1 MRAGNVSFPN
11 RGVDI
16 VKSLVHSQTGIPRA
30 TAVVSANYPSLP
42 ITRRKA
48 LPINWSGFGFFLVC
62 VGIVE
67 VMARLGWLTSYVPP
81 PSQIFAALWTGLLD
95 GDISSQIGV
104 TLSVYV
110 RGLALASALAIFIG
124 ILMATYRPV
133 FDALKI
139 IVEFLRPV
147 PSVAMIPL
155 AILFFGLGATMRIS
169 VISYAAFWPLLINTI
184 YGVRAIDPLALDVAR
199 NFGITGAAAL
209 WRVTLPSALAS
220 IATGFRISATIA
232 LVVTITTELIAG
244 NSGIGFYISQMEQA
258 NRLPPMYAGILLTGI
273 LGYLLNSLFVTLE
286 RRIVFWTPAARD
298 RVI

>member
-1 MRAGNVSFPN
+1 MSERLSRLAPPASSRAVLQS
-11 RGVDI
+11 
-16 VKSLVHSQTGIPRA
+16 TPRTEA
-30 TAVVSANYPSLP
+30 AS
-42 ITRRKA
+42 RRR
-48 LPINWSGFGFFLVC
+48 IWRVNWGGFGVFILG
-62 VGIVE
+62 VGVVE
-67 VMARLGWLTSYVPP
+67 IMARLGWLTSYVPP
-81 PSQIFAALWTGLLD
+81 PSVIFAALWKGMID

-110 RGLALASALAIFIG
+110 RGLALAAVLAVLIG
-124 ILMATYRPV
+124 VLMATYQPV

-155 AILFFGLGATMRIS
+155 AILFFGLGATMRIT

-199 NFGITGAAAL
+199 NFGIIGPEAL
-209 WRVTLPSALAS
+209 WRVTLPSALSS

-258 NRLPPMYAGILLTGI
+258 NRLPSMYAAIFVTGAI
-273 LGYLLNSLFVTLE
+273 GYLLNTLYFALE
-286 RRIVFWTPAARD
+286 RRIVFWTPAARE
-298 RVI
+298 RVT

>member
-1 MRAGNVSFPN
+1 MPWERKRWYTMSEGLSQLVPPASPRFVPQASARTEAALRRRIWHINWGGFGIFLL
-11 RGVDI
+11 GV
-16 VKSLVHSQTGIPRA
+16 
-30 TAVVSANYPSLP
+30 AVVE
-42 ITRRKA
+42 IT
-48 LPINWSGFGFFLVC
+48 
-62 VGIVE
+62 
-67 VMARLGWLTSYVPP
+67 ARLGWLTSYVPP
-81 PSQIFAALWTGLLD
+81 PSVIFAALWRGMID

-110 RGLALASALAIFIG
+110 RGLALASVLAVMIG
-124 ILMATYRPV
+124 ILMGTYKPV

-199 NFGITGAAAL
+199 NFGITGREAL
-209 WRVTLPSALAS
+209 WRVTLPSALAG

-244 NSGIGFYISQMEQA
+244 NSGIGFFISQMEQA
-258 NRLPPMYAGILLTGI
+258 NRLPSMYAAIFLTGAI
-273 LGYLLNSLFVTLE
+273 GYLLNTLYFALE
-286 RRIVFWTPAARD
+286 RRIVFWTPAARE
-298 RVI
+298 RVT

>member
-1 MRAGNVSFPN
+1 VSDAQATILLAAPLAGSTTLRLPAAP
-11 RGVDI
+11 RK
-16 VKSLVHSQTGIPRA
+16 KS
-30 TAVVSANYPSLP
+30 
-42 ITRRKA
+42 
-48 LPINWSGFGFFLVC
+48 PINWAGFGFFLLC
-62 VGIVE
+62 IGIVE

-81 PSQIFAALWTGLLD
+81 PSQIFAALWTGLID
-95 GDISSQIGV
+95 GDISTQVGV

-110 RGLALASALAIFIG
+110 RGLGLATVLAVLVG
-124 ILMATYRPV
+124 ILMGTYRPV

-139 IVEFLRPV
+139 VVEFLRPV

-220 IATGFRISATIA
+220 IATGFRISSTIA

-273 LGYLLNSLFVTLE
+273 LGYLLNTLFVTLE
-286 RRIVFWTPAARD
+286 RRLVFWTPAARG
-298 RVI
+298 RVT